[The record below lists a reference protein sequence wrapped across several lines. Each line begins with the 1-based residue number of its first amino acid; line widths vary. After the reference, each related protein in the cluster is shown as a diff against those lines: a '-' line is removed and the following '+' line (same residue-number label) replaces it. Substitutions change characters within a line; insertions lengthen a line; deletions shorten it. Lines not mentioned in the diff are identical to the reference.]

1 MSNPM
6 HEKHGS
12 ESSISDKTI
21 LSRNGRNSDTC
32 GPQCQI
38 HGDWKEKLVARKVR
52 ERKKGGNKMVC
63 TCPSSITMD
72 ASFGLHLVLTSPML
86 EANSPMAAAV
96 GVERCQVEVARD
108 SRARVAKS
116 GDDAF

>member
-1 MSNPM
+1 
-6 HEKHGS
+6 
-12 ESSISDKTI
+12 
-21 LSRNGRNSDTC
+21 
-32 GPQCQI
+32 
-38 HGDWKEKLVARKVR
+38 
-52 ERKKGGNKMVC
+52 
-63 TCPSSITMD
+63 MD

-96 GVERCQVEVARD
+96 GVVRCQVEVARD